1 MKAIINIQ
9 EYQKNTDIDKPILS
23 DFHADWCGPYIALFP
38 KLRLKH
44 KVDLIVRKIN
54 SNKSPTQ
61 FTRA

>member
-9 EYQKNTDIDKPILS
+9 KYQNNTDLDKPNLL
-23 DFHADWCGPYIALFP
+23 DFHADWRGPYIALFP

-44 KVDLIVRKIN
+44 KFDLIVRKIN
-54 SNKSPTQ
+54 LDKSPIQ